1 MSTDRVASVSVDRD
15 LRLLNKILHMTG
27 SFTIEFIKG
36 KSRSNPYSIEDAIE
50 FIDRVRIENLYDA
63 ISISKVDISEIDIL
77 CMDDIVVDNLGNNL
91 GNDNTVVMDTIDY
104 KYDESYSN
112 TTAYDEVVEYS
123 EYADRIHV
131 IERKACRSIKRVSSS
146 KVITDDTSNTKLL
159 YTIIMLLFIIS
170 ISIAVFIT
178 IVLIK

>member
-15 LRLLNKILHMTG
+15 LRLLNKLLHMTG

-77 CMDDIVVDNLGNNL
+77 CMDDIVVDN
-91 GNDNTVVMDTIDY
+91 NTMVMDTIDY

-112 TTAYDEVVEYS
+112 TNASDEVVEYS

>member
-15 LRLLNKILHMTG
+15 LRLLNKLLHMTG
-27 SFTIEFIKG
+27 SFTIEFIKC

-77 CMDDIVVDNLGNNL
+77 CMDDIVVDNNN
-91 GNDNTVVMDTIDY
+91 TMVMDTIDY

-112 TTAYDEVVEYS
+112 TNADDEVVEYS

-146 KVITDDTSNTKLL
+146 KVINTDDTPNTKLL
-159 YTIIMLLFIIS
+159 WTIIMLLFIIS

>member
-15 LRLLNKILHMTG
+15 LRLLNKLLHMTG
-27 SFTIEFIKG
+27 SFTIEFIKC

-63 ISISKVDISEIDIL
+63 ISISKVHISEIDIL
-77 CMDDIVVDNLGNNL
+77 CMDDIVVVDN
-91 GNDNTVVMDTIDY
+91 NTVVMDTIDY

-112 TTAYDEVVEYS
+112 TDASDEEVEYS

-146 KVITDDTSNTKLL
+146 KVINTDDTPNTKLL
-159 YTIIMLLFIIS
+159 WTIIMLLFIIS

>member
-15 LRLLNKILHMTG
+15 LRLLNKLLHMTG

-63 ISISKVDISEIDIL
+63 ISISKVDISETDIL
-77 CMDDIVVDNLGNNL
+77 CMDDIVVDNFSNN
-91 GNDNTVVMDTIDY
+91 NTVVMDTIDY
-104 KYDESYSN
+104 KYDETYSN
-112 TTAYDEVVEYS
+112 TTASDDEVVEYS

>member
-15 LRLLNKILHMTG
+15 LRLLNKLLHMTG

-77 CMDDIVVDNLGNNL
+77 CMDDIVVDN
-91 GNDNTVVMDTIDY
+91 NTMVMDTIDY

-112 TTAYDEVVEYS
+112 ITASDDEVVEYS

-131 IERKACRSIKRVSSS
+131 IERKACRSIKRVLSSS

-170 ISIAVFIT
+170 ISIATFIT

>member
-15 LRLLNKILHMTG
+15 LRLLNKLLHMTG

-77 CMDDIVVDNLGNNL
+77 CMDDIVVDN
-91 GNDNTVVMDTIDY
+91 NTMVMDTIDY

-112 TTAYDEVVEYS
+112 TNASDEVVEYS

-170 ISIAVFIT
+170 ISIVVFIT

>member
-15 LRLLNKILHMTG
+15 LRLLNKLLHMTG

-77 CMDDIVVDNLGNNL
+77 CMDDIVVDN
-91 GNDNTVVMDTIDY
+91 NTMVMDTIDY

-112 TTAYDEVVEYS
+112 TNASDEVVEYS

-159 YTIIMLLFIIS
+159 WTIIMLLFIIS

>member
-1 MSTDRVASVSVDRD
+1 MSTDRVVSVSVDRD
-15 LRLLNKILHMTG
+15 LRLLNKLLHMTG

-77 CMDDIVVDNLGNNL
+77 CMDDIVVVDNIG
-91 GNDNTVVMDTIDY
+91 DNTVVMDTIDY

-112 TTAYDEVVEYS
+112 TTTTTSDEVVEYS

>member
-15 LRLLNKILHMTG
+15 LRLLNKLLHMTG

-77 CMDDIVVDNLGNNL
+77 CMDDIVVDNFSNN
-91 GNDNTVVMDTIDY
+91 NTMVMDTIDY

-112 TTAYDEVVEYS
+112 TNADDEVVEYS

>member
-15 LRLLNKILHMTG
+15 LRLLNKLLHMTG

-77 CMDDIVVDNLGNNL
+77 CMDDIVVDN
-91 GNDNTVVMDTIDY
+91 NTMVMDTIDY

-112 TTAYDEVVEYS
+112 TNASDEVVEYS

-131 IERKACRSIKRVSSS
+131 IERKACRSIKIVSSS
-146 KVITDDTSNTKLL
+146 KVINTDDTSNTKLL
-159 YTIIMLLFIIS
+159 WTIIMLLFIIS
-170 ISIAVFIT
+170 ISIVVFIT